1 MFTTTR
7 AAGRGHRSAT
17 ASGGRWRVVS
27 RCWRIGSAL
36 AAVSLTLALSGCAW
50 ILGLDDG
57 EAEAER
63 LGAVVA
69 ELPGVDSV
77 RTTGSEQNVTYSAAA
92 LVYVELATEAGPAEL
107 EGVLL
112 AWDAAGS
119 DLPSG
124 DETDGTRRV
133 LEVAYQTDDCVSAV
147 THGAPREQLRDT
159 AEFLPALCAA
169 AEGGHVLAEDSWAGR
184 SVLVT
189 DPDLP
194 LDAAELRALPGAST
208 GHDVWRIDGTEYRW
222 TEDGE

>member
-1 MFTTTR
+1 MFTTT
-7 AAGRGHRSAT
+7 GGGHGSAT
-17 ASGGRWRVVS
+17 AAGGKWGAVS
-27 RCWRIGSAL
+27 RCRRIGFSL
-36 AAVSLTLALSGCAW
+36 AAASVAIALSGCAS

-69 ELPGVDSV
+69 DLPGVDSV
-77 RTTGSEQNVTYSAAA
+77 RTTGSEQNVTYSASA
-92 LVYVELATEAGPAEL
+92 LVSLEIAAEAGPSEL

-112 AWDAAGS
+112 AWDAAAS
-119 DLPSG
+119 DPPSG

-133 LEVAYQTDDCVSAV
+133 LEVTYRTDDCVSAV

-169 AEGGHVLAEDSWAGR
+169 AKGGQVSVEDNWAGR
-184 SVLVT
+184 SVRVV
-189 DPDLP
+189 DPELP

-208 GHDVWRIDGTEYRW
+208 DHDVWRIDGTEYRW
-222 TEDGE
+222 SEDGE